1 MGNELNEPILEKN
14 SFDLENNFLKFG
26 VSSIQGW
33 KSKME
38 DYNFYSIDIFQNS
51 ERKFDIFGIFDG
63 HGGPEIA
70 KYISTHFLDFLYS
83 KTSFKEGKYNESLKE
98 TFIDIDNSLNT
109 EEGKKELE
117 KISEEFKLNNEEE
130 ILEINKTCG
139 KGESLSEKEIDQI
152 KCLKNLL
159 NPKNLTEYNISN
171 YTGCSGIVVLITNDK
186 IYIANAGNCR
196 CIPIDENWEVIQ
208 EKVNK
213 LHLIND
219 DIEKERINNSM
230 SFKEKKI
237 YPEFIYTSRGF
248 GDFEYKE
255 NKWLKPED
263 QAISPE
269 PEVTEITY
277 NECKYLIIGSHGLF
291 DENKDMK
298 LFEKSNQDISDF
310 FMEQIKN
317 NKNKKISKII
327 EEYYDIIIPKEKKE
341 DNQSYTDNITC
352 FVIQLFERPKL
363 IVNQEDKIDSD
374 EKEKMEKFKK
384 KEASNNSMKNLFSFF
399 TKAQN
404 KNDKNDAKDTNDKKL
419 DSSSSFSNLFKKIKK

>member
-1 MGNELNEPILEKN
+1 MVLVQFRDGNPK
-14 SFDLENNFLKFG
+14 
-26 VSSIQGW
+26 W
-33 KSKME
+33 K
-38 DYNFYSIDIFQNS
+38 II
-51 ERKFDIFGIFDG
+51 
-63 HGGPEIA
+63 
-70 KYISTHFLDFLYS
+70 
-83 KTSFKEGKYNESLKE
+83 

-139 KGESLSEKEIDQI
+139 KGESLSEKEINQI

-230 SFKEKKI
+230 CFKEKKI

-269 PEVTEITY
+269 PEVTEIAY

-341 DNQSYTDNITC
+341 DNQLYMDNITC
-352 FVIQLFERPKL
+352 FVIQ
-363 IVNQEDKIDSD
+363 
-374 EKEKMEKFKK
+374 
-384 KEASNNSMKNLFSFF
+384 SNYIYPYLNFILNNCIKTNIINIHKNIIYKNLY
-399 TKAQN
+399 
-404 KNDKNDAKDTNDKKL
+404 
-419 DSSSSFSNLFKKIKK
+419 I

>member
-1 MGNELNEPILEKN
+1 
-14 SFDLENNFLKFG
+14 
-26 VSSIQGW
+26 
-33 KSKME
+33 
-38 DYNFYSIDIFQNS
+38 
-51 ERKFDIFGIFDG
+51 
-63 HGGPEIA
+63 
-70 KYISTHFLDFLYS
+70 
-83 KTSFKEGKYNESLKE
+83 
-98 TFIDIDNSLNT
+98 
-109 EEGKKELE
+109 
-117 KISEEFKLNNEEE
+117 
-130 ILEINKTCG
+130 
-139 KGESLSEKEIDQI
+139 
-152 KCLKNLL
+152 
-159 NPKNLTEYNISN
+159 
-171 YTGCSGIVVLITNDK
+171 
-186 IYIANAGNCR
+186 
-196 CIPIDENWEVIQ
+196 
-208 EKVNK
+208 
-213 LHLIND
+213 
-219 DIEKERINNSM
+219 M

-341 DNQSYTDNITC
+341 DNQLYMDNITC

-384 KEASNNSMKNLFSFF
+384 KRSK
-399 TKAQN
+399 
-404 KNDKNDAKDTNDKKL
+404 
-419 DSSSSFSNLFKKIKK
+419 